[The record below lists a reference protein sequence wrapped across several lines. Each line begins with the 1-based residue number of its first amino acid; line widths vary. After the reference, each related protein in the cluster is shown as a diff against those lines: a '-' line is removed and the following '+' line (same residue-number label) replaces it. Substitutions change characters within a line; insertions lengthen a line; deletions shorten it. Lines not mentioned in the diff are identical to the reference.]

1 MRGPSGSG
9 PGPSLPSRPTAP
21 GHVKS
26 RSRTGSTATLPTSC
40 RASVG
45 RWVGSRRRSRR
56 HCRLD
61 DRRCRLVMDPMGF
74 LDPDVFEAG
83 VSQSRLEFVAG
94 QGSGNGPRSIPSC
107 PPVSPRSCPGLR
119 SRPSRTI
126 AHLAG
131 VPALDPDLKGI
142 VRDRYVASI
151 RPSAHPHPGPSP
163 QQSPFASGSQQEAP
177 SLPT

>member
-1 MRGPSGSG
+1 MVSAPAIHRGNRGLITLYKFDRETGRIDLAESFSIEIPPYWQDLCDAGKLVSEGWGFCNSLNSEMATGGIESGN
-9 PGPSLPSRPTAP
+9 PP
-21 GHVKS
+21 
-26 RSRTGSTATLPTSC
+26 
-40 RASVG
+40 
-45 RWVGSRRRSRR
+45 
-56 HCRLD
+56 
-61 DRRCRLVMDPMGF
+61 
-74 LDPDVFEAG
+74 FEAG
-83 VSQSRLEFVAG
+83 VSQTRLEFVAG